1 MQGAVNPWSGLMDNP
16 KQWDYYPR
24 RDKEREK
31 ERERERPRERVH
43 ERDHSPPAV
52 AFNR

>member
-1 MQGAVNPWSGLMDNP
+1 MQGPVNPWPGLMDNP

-31 ERERERPRERVH
+31 ERERDRPRERVH
-43 ERDHSPPAV
+43 ERDHSPSAV
-52 AFNR
+52 AYNR